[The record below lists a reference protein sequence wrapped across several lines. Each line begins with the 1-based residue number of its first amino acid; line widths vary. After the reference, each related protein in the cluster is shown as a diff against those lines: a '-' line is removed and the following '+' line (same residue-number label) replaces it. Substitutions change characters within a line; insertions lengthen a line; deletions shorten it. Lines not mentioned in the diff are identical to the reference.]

1 MVWYAWGTIINIV
14 DLFSPSRFV
23 LGVTEMTVNKK
34 DLTEVEILTWFI
46 TPAGFTMTGS
56 EQQEGHGRLV
66 EAVLNG

>member
-1 MVWYAWGTIINIV
+1 
-14 DLFSPSRFV
+14 
-23 LGVTEMTVNKK
+23 MTVNKK

-46 TPAGFTMTGS
+46 TPAGFAMTGS